1 MTTSNEHALL
11 SFEIHIAGRRYL
23 PSHKAVARATGG
35 KDSRQI
41 ANELGSGLRAV
52 RAGTPYELVARQLGH
67 ADIQMMARV
76 YGVYAPRSDERDR
89 WEKIAA
95 EQDAARE
102 AQQSKKIDKMGASVG
117 ASPQKQREPTT
128 VSDWL
133 VDSRGGTRT
142 RDPGIMSAVL

>member
-1 MTTSNEHALL
+1 
-11 SFEIHIAGRRYL
+11 L
-23 PSHKAVARATGG
+23 PAVATYRLIKRSLAPQGG

-89 WEKIAA
+89 REKIAA
-95 EQDAARE
+95 EQDAASE
-102 AQQSKKIDKMGASVG
+102 ARQSKKIDKMGDFVG
-117 ASPQKQREPTT
+117 ASPRNNASQPR
-128 VSDWL
+128 
-133 VDSRGGTRT
+133 
-142 RDPGIMSAVL
+142 